1 MCKPDREIHFCSC
14 ASIAPIPYP
23 GNLEKENFNLGGLYQ
38 KLISFGSLTVISEKK
53 DSGMMGEMV
62 MPLQRLS
69 EDLTTD
75 NLIIELSRKDIFD
88 FDYNPKE
95 GDELI
100 IREEYIYKAI
110 KGKSRPELY
119 DFMSLIYNAGSW
131 MDDFY
136 DIFSERTRNFKKGEI
151 KFS

>member
-1 MCKPDREIHFCSC
+1 MCKPDREIHLCSC

-23 GNLEKENFNLGGLYQ
+23 ANKEIIDEEYTKTHFIWKLNRYLGQKDTGL
-38 KLISFGSLTVISEKK
+38 
-53 DSGMMGEMV
+53 MGEMV

-69 EDLTTD
+69 EYLTTG

-88 FDYNPKE
+88 FDYNPIE

-100 IREEYIYKAI
+100 IREEYIYKSI
-110 KGKSRPELY
+110 KGKPRPELY
-119 DFMSLIYNAGSW
+119 DYISLIFKESSW
-131 MDDFY
+131 IDDIY
-136 DIFSERTRNFKKGEI
+136 DVFSVRTRNFKKGEI